1 MSKIQTS
8 ERPRTFESV
17 GNGSV
22 RYRFNVEEQT
32 NEDGNATYLYDEVI
46 VWQPFTA
53 NDITKAVIEYLW
65 PASYEQKLL
74 NEYNAAQ
81 LGVYDADKASQKIEE
96 YKSFLK
102 QREKVK
108 EEVDEEYKKMR
119 NYDLRF

>member
-1 MSKIQTS
+1 MSKIQAS
-8 ERPRTFESV
+8 ERPNTFESV

-53 NDITKAVIEYLW
+53 NDVTKAVIEHLW

-74 NEYNAAQ
+74 NEYNAAK

-96 YKSFLK
+96 YKSFLE
-102 QREKVK
+102 QREAVK
-108 EEVDEEYKKMR
+108 EKVDKDYKKMR
-119 NYDLRF
+119 NYDFRF

>member
-1 MSKIQTS
+1 MSKIQAT
-8 ERPRTFESV
+8 ERPSIFEEV

-22 RYRFNVEEQT
+22 RYRFNVEEKT

-81 LGVYDADKASQKIEE
+81 LGVYDKKKSAAKIEE
-96 YKSFLK
+96 YKTFL
-102 QREKVK
+102 VK
-108 EEVDEEYKKMR
+108 REEVKNQIDEDIKTYEK
-119 NYDLRF
+119 

>member
-8 ERPRTFESV
+8 ERPNAFESV

-53 NDITKAVIEYLW
+53 NDVTKAVIEYLW

-81 LGVYDADKASQKIEE
+81 LGVYDADKAEKKIDE
-96 YKSFLK
+96 YKSFLE
-102 QREKVK
+102 QREAVK
-108 EEVDEEYKKMR
+108 EEIDEKYRKWVNWRKH
-119 NYDLRF
+119 

>member
-1 MSKIQTS
+1 MSKIYST
-8 ERPRTFESV
+8 ERPKTIEEV

-32 NEDGNATYLYDEVI
+32 NESGNATYLYDEVI

-74 NEYNAAQ
+74 NEYHAAAL
-81 LGVYDADKASQKIEE
+81 LGVYDAEKAAKKIEE
-96 YKSFLK
+96 YKSFLE
-102 QREKVK
+102 QREAVK
-108 EEVDEEYKKMR
+108 EKVDKEYKKWVNWR
-119 NYDLRF
+119 KH

>member
-8 ERPRTFESV
+8 ERPSTFESV

-81 LGVYDADKASQKIEE
+81 LGVYDDEKSTEKIKE
-96 YKSFLK
+96 YKDFLVE
-102 QREKVK
+102 REKMK
-108 EEVDEEYKKMR
+108 TKIDKDIKFYKK
-119 NYDLRF
+119 

>member
-1 MSKIQTS
+1 MSKIQAS
-8 ERPRTFESV
+8 EKPNTFESV

-32 NEDGNATYLYDEVI
+32 NEGGNATYLYDEVI

-81 LGVYDADKASQKIEE
+81 LGVYDDDKAEKKIEE
-96 YKSFLK
+96 YKNFL
-102 QREKVK
+102 VK
-108 EEVDEEYKKMR
+108 REEVKNQIDEDIKTYEK
-119 NYDLRF
+119 

>member
-1 MSKIQTS
+1 MNKIYST
-8 ERPRTFESV
+8 ERPNTFESV

-32 NEDGNATYLYDEVI
+32 NEDGNITYLYDEVI
-46 VWQPFTA
+46 VWQPFSV

-81 LGVYDADKASQKIEE
+81 LGVYDADKAKKKIAD
-96 YKSFLK
+96 YKSFLD
-102 QREKVK
+102 QREAVK
-108 EEVDEEYKKMR
+108 EKVDKDYKKMR

>member
-1 MSKIQTS
+1 MSKIQAS
-8 ERPRTFESV
+8 EKPNTFESV

-81 LGVYDADKASQKIEE
+81 LGVYDKKKSAAKIEE
-96 YKSFLK
+96 YKTFL
-102 QREKVK
+102 VK
-108 EEVDEEYKKMR
+108 REEVKNQIDEDIKTYEK
-119 NYDLRF
+119 

>member
-1 MSKIQTS
+1 MSKIYST
-8 ERPRTFESV
+8 ERPKTIEEV

-22 RYRFNVEEQT
+22 RYRFYIEEQT
-32 NEDGNATYLYDEVI
+32 NESGNATYLYDEVI
-46 VWQPFTA
+46 VWQPFSA

-81 LGVYDADKASQKIEE
+81 LGVYDADKAAKKIEE
-96 YKSFLK
+96 YKSFLV

-108 EEVDEEYKKMR
+108 EKVDKDYKKMR
-119 NYDLRF
+119 NYDL

>member
-1 MSKIQTS
+1 MSKIQAS
-8 ERPRTFESV
+8 ERPSIFEEV

-22 RYRFNVEEQT
+22 RYRFNIEEQT

-46 VWQPFTA
+46 VWQPFTE

-81 LGVYDADKASQKIEE
+81 LGVYDAEKAAKKIEE
-96 YKSFLK
+96 YKSFLE
-102 QREKVK
+102 QREAVK
-108 EEVDEEYKKMR
+108 EEVDEEYRKWENWRKH
-119 NYDLRF
+119 

>member
-1 MSKIQTS
+1 MRKIQAS
-8 ERPRTFESV
+8 ERPNTFESV

-22 RYRFNVEEQT
+22 RYRFNIEAQT

-81 LGVYDADKASQKIEE
+81 LGVYDASKAAKKIEE
-96 YKSFLK
+96 YKSFLE
-102 QREKVK
+102 QREAVK
-108 EEVDEEYKKMR
+108 EKVDEEYRKWVNWHKH
-119 NYDLRF
+119 

>member
-8 ERPRTFESV
+8 EKPNTFESV

-65 PASYEQKLL
+65 PTSYEQKLL
-74 NEYNAAQ
+74 NEYHAAAL
-81 LGVYDADKASQKIEE
+81 LGVYDADKAEKKIGE
-96 YKSFLK
+96 YKSFLE
-102 QREKVK
+102 QREAVK
-108 EEVDEEYKKMR
+108 EKVDKEYE
-119 NYDLRF
+119 NYLFK